1 MSQQLFEM
9 VAARCA
15 SKTQPN
21 LDAIRTYLDA
31 HKQIVNE
38 KEAQGQTALHKAAA
52 CDDVDLAKLLI
63 EKHASHEVRDNN
75 NKRAADVAYAN
86 NSEAVLAYFLSEKLI
101 PNKNMYKLLEAR
113 NFKGLPKNNRLNAPP
128 PLEPKGFM
136 GPLCDTAGFQQK
148 LDTCVYDAFLQTFL
162 FADGIRE
169 IIQPALYNAADGE
182 IEHYA
187 DTRADFTSESDFET
201 FLQFVQYARNRFILH
216 YDTLK
221 CLYGLGLCQTPMNV
235 HRNLNIAWNSPNTS
249 NATRK
254 QLKLKRH
261 GSVYYGTLGARRFKN
276 ESAFCPLSFG
286 IHEDVV
292 ERRARQFIQTFALPV
307 TLKRVAD
314 EHTVG
319 AIMFNDVYRSGEKM
333 QSGHATATF
342 KCGGRWMYFDNEAGI
357 LPIDER
363 LGTQI
368 HKYARVRDM
377 FGLVDASGAIVS
389 AEKEDVET
397 TDPGII
403 AQFAKTEPHVLYP
416 QFAFYLSVQP
426 PAGGRRR
433 RQRRTRKRVKLY
445 RKK

>member
-1 MSQQLFEM
+1 MSVQLFEL

-15 SKTQPN
+15 GNPKPD
-21 LDAIRTYLDA
+21 LDAIRAHLDA
-31 HKQIVNE
+31 NTKIVNE
-38 KEAQGQTALHKAAA
+38 KDIQGQTALHKAAA

-63 EKHASHEVRDNN
+63 EKYASYDVRDNN
-75 NKRAADVAYAN
+75 NKRAADIAYDN
-86 NSEAVLAYFLSEKLI
+86 DSDAVLAYFMSEKRI

-148 LDTCVYDAFLQTFL
+148 MDTCVYDAFLQTFL

-182 IEHYA
+182 IEHHA
-187 DTRADFTSESDFET
+187 DERADFTSESDFET

-221 CLYGLGLCQTPMNV
+221 CLYGLGLCKTPMNV
-235 HRNLNIAWNSPNTS
+235 HKNLNIAWNSPNTL

-261 GSVYYGTLGARRFKN
+261 GSVYYGTLGARRFKE

-292 ERRARQFIQTFALPV
+292 ERRAKQFAATFALPV

-319 AIMFNDVYRSGEKM
+319 AIMFNDMYRSGEKM

-342 KCGGRWMYFDNEAGI
+342 KCGGKWMYFDNEAGL
-357 LPIDER
+357 LPIDEKI
-363 LGTQI
+363 GTQI

-377 FGLVDASGAIVS
+377 FGLLDASGAVISV
-389 AEKEDVET
+389 EKDDLET
-397 TDPGII
+397 TDPEVI
-403 AQFAKTEPHVLYP
+403 ALFAKSEPHVLYP
-416 QFAFYLSVQP
+416 DFAYYLSFQP
-426 PAGGRRR
+426 PTGGRRRR
-433 RQRRTRKRVKLY
+433 RQRRTRKRHY
-445 RKK
+445 